1 MVREVMTGE
10 DPRALPFAE
19 KLSESGTRF
28 LIVGGGAVRFH
39 APQRQDPKDLDIYVE
54 PTMAAVDGLNAVM
67 HSLGAAR
74 RVATADALARPTL
87 GFPVEG
93 PDRRRWG
100 VDVFLK
106 AAGFEFA
113 EHWAVG
119 DEATLA
125 RSSTRVR
132 VASIATMK
140 QWLRHALTMEP
151 LRANAIMADLELLEH
166 VEQQREA

>member
-1 MVREVMTGE
+1 MLGEVMTGE
-10 DPRALPFAE
+10 DPRALAFAE
-19 KLSESGTRF
+19 RLAESGTRF

-39 APQRQDPKDLDIYVE
+39 APERRDPKDLDIFVE
-54 PTMAAVDGLNAVM
+54 PTMAAVDQLNAIM
-67 HSLGAAR
+67 HALGAAR
-74 RVATADALARPTL
+74 RVATPDALARPTL

-106 AAGFEFA
+106 VAGFEFP
-113 EHWAVG
+113 EHWAAGHEAALAGSAVG
-119 DEATLA
+119 
-125 RSSTRVR
+125 VR

-151 LRANAIMADLELLEH
+151 SRANDIMADLELLERA
-166 VEQQREA
+166 EQQREA